1 MRFAAFE
8 GGPFDAACG
17 SRGASVST
25 RPARILFVDHTA
37 SLGGGEI
44 ALFNLVRH
52 LDQSRYMPIVLL
64 CSDGPL
70 FGKLTS
76 AGIETHILPLA
87 AGVVNTRKDSLGAG
101 IFLRAGAVLTTL
113 AYVRRLAKFIK
124 AHDIDLVHTNSL
136 KADVIGGIAARLA
149 RRKLI
154 WHVRDRIDDDYLPP
168 RAAKVFRWLSRVL
181 PHYVIANSA
190 ATLRTLSRDRPLNG
204 TAVPSGIELSS
215 RMHVV
220 HDGLAQ
226 RWAGLM
232 GPQLPED
239 RPVIGLVGRI
249 SPWKGQHV
257 FIRAAAKVLERFR
270 DVRFQIIGAALF
282 AERDYEQSVRDM
294 TVELGL
300 QDSIEFTGFCENIP
314 ERLAALDMLVHASTL
329 GEPFGQVVIEGMAAG
344 KPVIAT
350 NGGGIPEIVRDGD
363 TGLLIPMDDHT
374 AMAEAIIRLL
384 ENPEL
389 AERLAARGPDWVRQN
404 FAIERTAQTIQGIYN
419 SVLNN
424 AIAR

>member
-1 MRFAAFE
+1 MSA
-8 GGPFDAACG
+8 G
-17 SRGASVST
+17 
-25 RPARILFVDHTA
+25 PARILFVDHTA

-52 LDQSRYMPIVLL
+52 LDANRYTPIVLL

-70 FGKLTS
+70 HGKLTS

-87 AGVVNTRKDSLGAG
+87 ANVVNTRKDTLGAG
-101 IFLRAGAVLTTL
+101 VFLRAGAVLATL
-113 AYVRRLAKFIK
+113 AYIRRLTKFIK
-124 AHDIDLVHTNSL
+124 AHEIDLVHTNSL
-136 KADVIGGIAARLA
+136 KADVIGGVAARLA

-154 WHVRDRIDDDYLPP
+154 WHVRDRIDGDYLPP
-168 RAAKVFRWLSRVL
+168 KVVKVFRWLSRVL
-181 PHYVIANSA
+181 PHFVIANSG
-190 ATLRTLSRDRPLNG
+190 ATLRTLQHDG
-204 TAVPSGIELSS
+204 AVKGAAVPSGIDLAA

-220 HDGLAQ
+220 HDGLSQ

-232 GPQLPED
+232 GPRSADD

-257 FIRAAAKVLERFR
+257 FIRAAAKVLERNHN
-270 DVRFQIIGAALF
+270 VRFQIIGAALF
-282 AERDYEQSVRDM
+282 AERDYEQSVREMADS
-294 TVELGL
+294 LGL
-300 QDSIEFTGFCENIP
+300 QNSVEFTGFCENVA
-314 ERLAALDMLVHASTL
+314 ERMAALDVLVHASTL

-363 TGLLIPMDDHT
+363 TGLLIPMDDHA
-374 AMAEAIIRLL
+374 AMADAIIRIL

-389 AERLAARGPDWVRQN
+389 AQRLAAKGPDWVRQN
-404 FAIERTAQTIQGIYN
+404 FAIERTAEMVQGIYQN
-419 SVLNN
+419 VLNSTN
-424 AIAR
+424 